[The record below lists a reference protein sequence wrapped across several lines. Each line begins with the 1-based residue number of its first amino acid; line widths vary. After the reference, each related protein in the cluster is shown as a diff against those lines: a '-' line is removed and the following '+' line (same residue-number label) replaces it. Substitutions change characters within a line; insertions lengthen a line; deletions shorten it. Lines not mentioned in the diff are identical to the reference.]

1 MYINVTK
8 NAAGMGYR
16 YSDLLNV
23 AKSVTDAGIEFRQH
37 TIWSAEAD
45 CWVVETKVKFPGED
59 KFGDWDSPVPIIAGA
74 KMSRQGKRIL
84 SDMQEYQSAQT
95 SARRYSLQIATN
107 AIPDDDDARNAGTS
121 NPSGIQNV
129 EAERGGVTNEQCATM
144 LAEAKAKGV
153 NAAAVC
159 KQVTGTN
166 LSSPMQLT
174 TDQYTQVMS
183 IIREA

>member
-8 NAAGMGYR
+8 NATGMGYR

-23 AKSVTDAGIEFRQH
+23 AKAVTDAGIEFRQH

-45 CWVVETKVKFPGED
+45 SWVVETKVKFPGED

-107 AIPDDDDARNAGTS
+107 AIPDDDDVRNAGTS

-129 EAERGGVTNEQCATM
+129 EAERGGVTNEQCVTM
-144 LAEAKAKGV
+144 VAEAKAKGL
-153 NAAAVC
+153 NAAAIC
-159 KQVTGTN
+159 KQATGTN

-174 TDQYTQVMS
+174 ADQYAQVMN

>member
-23 AKSVTDAGIEFRQH
+23 AKAVTDAGIEFRQH
-37 TIWSAEAD
+37 TIWSAEAGG
-45 CWVVETKVKFPGED
+45 WVVETKVRFPGED

-107 AIPDDDDARNAGTS
+107 AIPDDDDAASAGAS
-121 NPSGIQNV
+121 NNNPSQVDGIT
-129 EAERGGVTNEQCATM
+129 EAQCATM
-144 LAEAKAKGV
+144 LSEAKAKGM
-153 NAAAVC
+153 NAAVIC

-174 TDQYTQVMS
+174 EDQYTQVMS
-183 IIREA
+183 IIKEA

>member
-8 NAAGMGYR
+8 NATGMGYR

-23 AKSVTDAGIEFRQH
+23 AKAVTDAGIKFRQH

-45 CWVVETKVKFPGED
+45 GWVVETKVKFPDDE
-59 KFGDWDSPVPIIAGA
+59 KFGEWDSPVPIIAGA

-107 AIPDDDDARNAGTS
+107 AIPDDDDAANAGTS
-121 NPSGIQNV
+121 NNNPSQ
-129 EAERGGVTNEQCATM
+129 ATGVTEAQCATM
-144 LAEAKAKGV
+144 LSEAKAKSM
-153 NAAAVC
+153 NAAAIC

-166 LSSPMQLT
+166 LSTPMQLT
-174 TDQYTQVMS
+174 TDQYKQVMN

>member
-8 NAAGMGYR
+8 NATGMGYK
-16 YSDLLNV
+16 YPDLLHV
-23 AKSVTDAGIEFRQH
+23 VEAVEGAGIEARQH
-37 TIWSAEAD
+37 TTWSAEAGG
-45 CWVVETKVKFPGED
+45 WVVETKVKFPGED

-84 SDMQEYQSAQT
+84 SDMQEYQSALT
-95 SARRYSLQIATN
+95 SARRYSLQLAAN
-107 AIPDDDDARNAGTS
+107 VIPDDDDAANAGTS
-121 NPSGIQNV
+121 STSSAGPKTITDS
-129 EAERGGVTNEQCATM
+129 QCAAM
-144 LAEAKAKGV
+144 LAEAKAKGI

-166 LSSPMQLT
+166 LRSPMQLT
-174 TDQYTQVMS
+174 LDQYAQVMI

>member
-8 NAAGMGYR
+8 NATGMGYR

-23 AKSVTDAGIEFRQH
+23 ATAVTDAGIEFRQH
-37 TIWSAEAD
+37 TVWSAEAD
-45 CWVVETKVKFPGED
+45 SWVVETKVKFPGED

-121 NPSGIQNV
+121 NAPGIQNV
-129 EAERGGVTNEQCATM
+129 EAERGGVTKEQCATM
-144 LAEAKAKGV
+144 VAEAKAKGV
-153 NAAAVC
+153 NAAEVC

-174 TDQYTQVMS
+174 ADQYKQVVN

>member
-8 NAAGMGYR
+8 NATGMGYR

-23 AKSVTDAGIEFRQH
+23 AKAVTDAGIEFRQH

-45 CWVVETKVKFPGED
+45 SWVVETKVKFPGED

-107 AIPDDDDARNAGTS
+107 AIPDDDDAANAGTS
-121 NPSGIQNV
+121 NTSNAGPKTIND
-129 EAERGGVTNEQCATM
+129 AQCATM
-144 LAEAKAKGV
+144 LAEAKAKGM
-153 NAAAVC
+153 NAAAIC

-174 TDQYTQVMS
+174 ADQYTQVMS
-183 IIREA
+183 IIKEA

>member
-8 NAAGMGYR
+8 NATGMGYK

-23 AKSVTDAGIEFRQH
+23 AKAVADAGIEFRQH
-37 TIWSAEAD
+37 TVWFAEAGG
-45 CWVVETKVKFPGED
+45 WVVETKVKFPDDE
-59 KFGDWDSPVPIIAGA
+59 KFGEWDSPVPIIAGA
-74 KMSRQGKRIL
+74 KISRQGKRIL

-107 AIPDDDDARNAGTS
+107 AIPDDDDAASAGAS
-121 NPSGIQNV
+121 GNNPGQ
-129 EAERGGVTNEQCATM
+129 AAGVTEEQCATM
-144 LAEAKAKGV
+144 LAEAKAKGM
-153 NAAAVC
+153 NAAAIC
-159 KQVTGTN
+159 KQAAGAN

-174 TDQYTQVMS
+174 ADQYKQVMS

>member
-8 NAAGMGYR
+8 NATGMGYR

-23 AKSVTDAGIEFRQH
+23 AKAVTDAGIEFRQH

-45 CWVVETKVKFPGED
+45 SWVVETKVKFPDDE

-74 KMSRQGKRIL
+74 KMSKQGKRIL

-107 AIPDDDDARNAGTS
+107 AIPDDDDAANAGTS
-121 NPSGIQNV
+121 STSNAGPKTITDS
-129 EAERGGVTNEQCATM
+129 QCAAM

-174 TDQYTQVMS
+174 ADQYTQVMS